1 MTHPLRSAPAEPS
14 LEPAR
19 ASVHAPSAGAARAEG
34 RLRFLDGLRG
44 IAALS
49 VAWFHFYWMTP
60 LREPM
65 QRVLPLPL
73 HLLMRNGGL
82 GVEIFFVLS
91 GFVIA
96 YSVRDARITPRF
108 VGRFAL
114 RRSIRLDPPYWI
126 TIGLAVAIAALSH
139 LVLAQPVPVPTWG
152 AVLAH
157 VTYTQNILGV
167 RNIVSVFWT
176 LAYEV
181 QFYLVLI
188 MLLGIVQRAGAA
200 RSPLVRRLAAP
211 IIFVPLALASLV
223 LLATGTWAHGWF
235 IDWWYAFF
243 LGAVTCWT
251 LAGRVRARW
260 WALLVA
266 ATTAAAIAAGD
277 IGPAAVLVTAVTIFT
292 VGRLGRLQSWLNV
305 RPLQFLGRISYSLYL
320 VHFLGATVAKLG
332 AARTGDAVLPA
343 FGWFLLANVVSIAAA
358 WTMYRLVEAPSLRLT
373 KQPDPIAAL
382 RGWCIARLRR
392 PTRPVSGF
400 AE

>member
-1 MTHPLRSAPAEPS
+1 MTHPLRPAPAEPS

-19 ASVHAPSAGAARAEG
+19 APTHAPSTGAARSEG

-44 IAALS
+44 IAALA
-49 VAWFHFYWMTP
+49 VAWFHFYWWTP

-65 QRVLPLPL
+65 HAALPAPL
-73 HLLMRNGGL
+73 HVLMRNGWM
-82 GVEIFFVLS
+82 GVQIFFVLS

-96 YSVRDARITPRF
+96 FSVRDARVTPRF

-126 TIGLAVAIAALSH
+126 TIGMAVGIAALSQV
-139 LVLAQPVPVPTWG
+139 VLARPVPVPSWR

-157 VTYTQNILGV
+157 VTYTQNILGIP
-167 RNIVSVFWT
+167 NIVSVFWT

-188 MLLGIVQRAGAA
+188 VLLGLVQRGARA

-211 IIFVPLALASLV
+211 VVFVPFAVVSLG
-223 LLATGTWAHGWF
+223 LLAARTITFGWF

-251 LAGRVRARW
+251 LAGRLRARW
-260 WALLVA
+260 WGLLFA
-266 ATTAAAIAAGD
+266 ATTV
-277 IGPAAVLVTAVTIFT
+277 AAVSAHDSGPWAVLATAGAIFA

-320 VHFLGATVAKLG
+320 VHFLGATVAKVG

-343 FGWFLLANVVSIAAA
+343 FGWFLLANVVSILAAHA
-358 WTMYRLVEAPSLRLT
+358 MYRLVEAPSLRLT
-373 KQPDPIAAL
+373 KQPDPIATL
-382 RGWCIARLRR
+382 RGWCTARLRR